1 MKKDIRLKGQLRFYM
16 QWPIFMLILLVAMT
30 IWIFFTSSQAGI
42 MMAIIVTVY
51 GIGVGVLYMYSKSLI
66 MADLVQF
73 AAQYGV
79 VQNTLLK
86 ELSIPYALLMDDGQI
101 IWMNDS
107 FKVVTGQGDKA
118 EKYINKV
125 IPELN
130 RGVFPKAESE
140 QVQLNVIYKEK
151 EYSVAMHKVSVEG
164 FSETEELLQLP
175 KEKEYFIAIYLK
187 DVTELN
193 KYIHENDAQK
203 MVAGLIYIDNFDEV
217 IESVEE
223 VRQSLLVALIDRKIN
238 QYIAKIDGIVK
249 KMEKDK
255 YFIVIKKKYFQQL
268 KEDKFALLEEV
279 KGISIGNE
287 MPATL
292 SICLGMST
300 DTYAQSYNYA
310 RVAI

>member
-1 MKKDIRLKGQLRFYM
+1 
-16 QWPIFMLILLVAMT
+16 
-30 IWIFFTSSQAGI
+30 
-42 MMAIIVTVY
+42 
-51 GIGVGVLYMYSKSLI
+51 
-66 MADLVQF
+66 
-73 AAQYGV
+73 
-79 VQNTLLK
+79 
-86 ELSIPYALLMDDGQI
+86 
-101 IWMNDS
+101 MNDS

-193 KYIHENDAQK
+193 KYIRENDAQK

-249 KMEKDK
+249 KWRRINYWMTKD
-255 YFIVIKKKYFQQL
+255 FSRVRVQL
-268 KEDKFALLEEV
+268 FYDGSSDGCCSVSVVTAVVSDCAAGAGLPVTSWLLAMVPLYLVAIPVCAKMMQALPNMQLYR
-279 KGISIGNE
+279 NE
-287 MPATL
+287 MRPGQWIRTL
-292 SICLGMST
+292 CICIL
-300 DTYAQSYNYA
+300 
-310 RVAI
+310 